1 MALKTRRILSFV
13 VSLLVLAS
21 VFAACQPA
29 APAPAPAPAPA
40 TNDPAAPAAPQTEA
54 PAEPAPTVDFP
65 TKPIR
70 VIIPVSAGGF
80 SDLNARLLTDVIT
93 EEKLFS
99 QPMIV
104 VNITGANGAEGI
116 KAAMDSDADGYT
128 LMFWQTLSY
137 QSQYLMGG
145 IPYSAFDLEPLA
157 QVIEVPN
164 LLVALA
170 DAPYNTVE
178 EMLAYAEANPGE
190 VRFCHS
196 GVGNSTHLAQEMF
209 FKITGCG
216 EYFKVVGVAGGAESL
231 TAHLGKQVDVRF
243 STALDSIRY
252 VESGDFKLLAT
263 TGTESPEGYPD
274 VPTMIDLG
282 YDVVFTN
289 KQGYWVPKGTPEE
302 VKKILA
308 DAIEKATQTA
318 RYAEYC
324 DASFADPVFT
334 GLSDFEGLLRKD
346 DEMISEIVDQI
357 KSKG

>member
-1 MALKTRRILSFV
+1 MGSKTKKALSFCSTLILVMAL
-13 VSLLVLAS
+13 LLTG
-21 VFAACQPA
+21 CQPA
-29 APAPAPAPAPA
+29 TTSSTPVGDSSAGGSEAPAPSI
-40 TNDPAAPAAPQTEA
+40 
-54 PAEPAPTVDFP
+54 DFP

-93 EEKLFS
+93 EENLFS

-116 KAAMDSDADGYT
+116 KATMDSDPDGYT
-128 LMFWQTLSY
+128 LMFWQTLSF
-137 QSQYLMGG
+137 QSQYQMGG
-145 IPYSAFDLEPLA
+145 IPYSVWDMEPLA

-164 LLVALA
+164 LLVASA
-170 DAPYNTVE
+170 DAPYDTVE
-178 EMLAYAEANPGE
+178 EMLEYAKANPGE

-209 FKITGCG
+209 FKVTGYG

-263 TGTESPEGYPD
+263 TGTERPKDYPD

-289 KQGYWVPKGTPEE
+289 KQGYWVPKGVPQEIKE
-302 VKKILA
+302 ALA
-308 DAIEKATQTA
+308 AAIEKATQTD

-324 DASFADPVFT
+324 DASFADPVFN
-334 GLSDFEGLLRKD
+334 GLGDFEEILKTD
-346 DEMISEIVDQI
+346 DAMIQEIVDQI
-357 KSKG
+357 KENS